1 MKNKSLMAN
10 LALFA
15 AALIWGSSFI
25 IMKNSVDVFMPFT
38 LLAVRFTIG
47 TTVLALIFC
56 KRLKQIDKDYLKSGV
71 IIGVCLF
78 IAYGTQTIGITDTS
92 PGKNAFLTAIYCV
105 IVPFLFWITSKKR
118 PDKYNFVSAFMCIV
132 GIGLVS
138 LTETLTIG
146 FGDTFTLIGGFF
158 YAVHMIAIVQCSKG
172 KDPVILTVL
181 QFAVATVLAWIVSL
195 TCESFPTQISQE
207 TIFGMCYLGVFPTA
221 VAMLCQNIGQ
231 KYTNPTSAGII
242 MSLESV
248 FGVMFSVML
257 GAEILTPRIIAGFA
271 VIFAAVIVSETKLD
285 FLKHKN
291 GAKQ

>member
-1 MKNKSLMAN
+1 MAN
-10 LALFA
+10 MALFV

-38 LLAVRFTIG
+38 LLAIRFTIG
-47 TTVLALIFC
+47 TFALSLIFC
-56 KRLKQIDKDYLKSGV
+56 KRLKNVDKGHIKSGI

-78 IAYGTQTIGITDTS
+78 VAYGTQTIGITDTS

-105 IVPFLFWITSKKR
+105 IVPFLFWITNRKR
-118 PDKYNFVSAFMCIV
+118 PDGYNFVSAFMCIL

-146 FGDTFTLIGGFF
+146 FGDVFTLLGGFF
-158 YAVHMIAIVQCSKG
+158 YAVHMIAIVSCSRD
-172 KDPVILTVL
+172 KDPVLLTIL
-181 QFAVATVLAWIVSL
+181 QFAVATVLAWIMSL
-195 TCESFPTQISQE
+195 LFESFPSQVPANS
-207 TIFGMCYLGVFPTA
+207 IFGLAYLGVFPTA
-221 VAMLCQNIGQ
+221 VAMLFQNIGQ

-257 GAEILTPRIIAGFA
+257 GAEALTPRIILGFV
-271 VIFAAVIVSETKLD
+271 VIFVAVIVSETKLS

-291 GAKQ
+291 GVRQ